1 MLEQWKVVSHRYKR
15 VYDTK
20 KAAKL
25 DYGQWCNEIE
35 DAEEGSVELYY
46 RTDLKDEWTLV
57 EEFGYEDE
65 EEEEDE
71 QEQDEDEDDED
82 EDEDEDDED

>member
-1 MLEQWKVVSHRYKR
+1 MLEQWKVISGRYKR

-25 DYGQWCNEIE
+25 DYGQWCSEIE
-35 DAEEGSVELYY
+35 DNEDGLVELYY
-46 RTDLKDEWTLV
+46 RTDLKDDWTLI

-65 EEEEDE
+65 EEEEEEE
-71 QEQDEDEDDED
+71 QEEEDEEEEEDDED
-82 EDEDEDDED
+82 